1 MNNSDRSRQLK
12 QIDIENL
19 IFIVYYIIITL
30 SLLGNYI
37 EKRYLLYGNIRDKNK
52 YRNLLFIIFGIVFL
66 VYLYYTIIGIED
78 LKDVTDPETR
88 RLSELS
94 LLASILVLISGIIYL
109 YIIYHDHDIN
119 VELAF
124 S

>member
-1 MNNSDRSRQLK
+1 MNNNDRSKQLK
-12 QIDIENL
+12 QIDIENI
-19 IFIVYYIIITL
+19 IFIIYYFVITL
-30 SLLGNYI
+30 SIIGNHI
-37 EKRYLLYGNIRDKNK
+37 EKKYLLYGEEQDKNK

-66 VYLYYTIIGIED
+66 IYLYYTIIGYED
-78 LKDVTDPETR
+78 LKDITNQEIK

-109 YIIYHDHDIN
+109 YIIYKDQDLN

>member
-1 MNNSDRSRQLK
+1 MNSNDRLNQIK
-12 QIDIENL
+12 QIDIENI
-19 IFIVYYIIITL
+19 IFIIYYFIITL
-30 SLLGNYI
+30 SIIGNHI
-37 EKRYLLYGNIRDKNK
+37 EKKYLLYGNYNDKNQ

-66 VYLYYTIIGIED
+66 VYLYYTIIGIKD
-78 LKDVTDPETR
+78 LQDVTDPEIK

-94 LLASILVLISGIIYL
+94 LLANILVLISGIIYL
-109 YIIYHDHDIN
+109 YIIYKDKDLN